1 MSWAGK
7 ATGTEQMLGNCFQP
21 RLLVCL
27 TLALSPLWPTAKADP
42 LTDSAAVAV
51 TVVPATRTCFT
62 EAIRVTGTLV
72 AEDETSV
79 RPDAEGFRISDVLA
93 DDGDRVSVG
102 QVLARLS
109 RAEGSPGSSASAA
122 LEAPVAGVVSR
133 STARLGALAS
143 PAGEPLFRIIAG
155 DAFEL
160 DAVVP
165 LARISKLAPGQQA
178 QVHVAGGGDLTG
190 RVRLVAP
197 EIDVTTQMGQARITL
212 GRNDKLRAG
221 QFAHA
226 NIETGTSCNPSVPL
240 SALLYGSSGAIVQ
253 VVRNGRVET
262 RPVRVGLIAGD
273 NTEIRSGL
281 SEGDLVVMRAGSF
294 LHEDDRVRPVQA
306 AVTDKTTE

>member
-1 MSWAGK
+1 MSRAGK
-7 ATGTEQMLGNCFQP
+7 VAGTEQMLGNCLQR

-27 TLALSPLWPTAKADP
+27 TLALSPLWPPAKADP
-42 LTDSAAVAV
+42 LADSAVVAV

-62 EAIRVTGTLV
+62 ETIRVTGTLV
-72 AEDETSV
+72 PEDETSV
-79 RPDAEGFRISDVLA
+79 SPDAEGFRVSEVLV

-122 LEAPVAGVVSR
+122 LEAPVAGVIIR
-133 STARLGALAS
+133 STARVGALAS
-143 PAGEPLFRIIAG
+143 PAAEPLFRIIAG

-190 RVRLVAP
+190 HVRLVAP

-240 SALLYGSSGAIVQ
+240 SALLYGSNGAIVQ

-306 AVTDKTTE
+306 AVTGKTTE

>member
-1 MSWAGK
+1 MSRGGK
-7 ATGTEQMLGNCFQP
+7 ATGTEQMLGNCLQP

-27 TLALSPLWPTAKADP
+27 TLALSPSWPPAKADP
-42 LTDSAAVAV
+42 LADSAVVAV

-62 EAIRVTGTLV
+62 ETIRVTGTL
-72 AEDETSV
+72 AAADETSV
-79 RPDAEGFRISDVLA
+79 SPDTEGFRVSEVLV
-93 DDGDRVSVG
+93 DDGDRVAVG

-122 LEAPVAGVVSR
+122 LEAPVAGVISR
-133 STARLGALAS
+133 STARIGALAS
-143 PAGEPLFRIIAG
+143 PAAEPLFRIIAG

-160 DAVVP
+160 DAVVA

-190 RVRLVAP
+190 YVRLVAP
-197 EIDVTTQMGQARITL
+197 EIDVTTQMGHARITL

-306 AVTDKTTE
+306 VTGKTTE